1 MTMNHAFRLAAVVAV
16 VFLCTQPIA
25 RGDEAKSGGSDKN
38 RPNIVL
44 VVADDLGPD
53 LGCYGN
59 DAIHT
64 PNIDRLA
71 SQGVRLRN
79 AFCTTASCSASRS
92 VILTG
97 LYNHANAQ
105 YGHEHSFHHFR
116 TYDNL
121 KSLPVLL
128 AEVGY
133 RTARIGKLHVGPESV
148 YRFDVALPGGA
159 RSPVQMAEN
168 CKEFVSARDDR
179 PFFLYYCTAD
189 PHRSGARVA
198 DDPHRPDAFGN
209 RPQGYPGVEA
219 ITYEPDDV
227 HVPAFLP
234 DTPTCRA
241 ELAQYYQSVSRV
253 DQGVGRL
260 VEVLREAGTIHNTLI
275 VFTSDHGI
283 AFPGAKTTLY
293 EPGMVVP
300 MIVAGP
306 GIERRGQWC
315 DAMVSLVDIT
325 PMLLDAAGALPDEA
339 NADDA
344 KADAENLEV
353 AKAESAKPDAAKLHG
368 RSFLAALNEEKPD
381 GWDEVFA
388 SHTFHEIT
396 MYYPMRCVR
405 TRQYKLIWNIAHGLP
420 YPFAS
425 DLWEAPTWQDVYQR
439 GPDALYGRRT
449 IRAYIHR
456 PKFELFDLESDPDE
470 TTNLADDPRY
480 ADVLQSMQGRIKE
493 HQNRTSDPWIL
504 KWEYE

>member
-1 MTMNHAFRLAAVVAV
+1 
-16 VFLCTQPIA
+16 
-25 RGDEAKSGGSDKN
+25 
-38 RPNIVL
+38 
-44 VVADDLGPD
+44 
-53 LGCYGN
+53 
-59 DAIHT
+59 
-64 PNIDRLA
+64 
-71 SQGVRLRN
+71 
-79 AFCTTASCSASRS
+79 
-92 VILTG
+92 
-97 LYNHANAQ
+97 
-105 YGHEHSFHHFR
+105 
-116 TYDNL
+116 
-121 KSLPVLL
+121 
-128 AEVGY
+128 
-133 RTARIGKLHVGPESV
+133 
-148 YRFDVALPGGA
+148 
-159 RSPVQMAEN
+159 
-168 CKEFVSARDDR
+168 
-179 PFFLYYCTAD
+179 
-189 PHRSGARVA
+189 VA

-219 ITYEPDDV
+219 ITYKPGDV
-227 HVPAFLP
+227 RVPAFLP

-260 VEVLREAGTIHNTLI
+260 VEVLREAGAIDNTLI

-353 AKAESAKPDAAKLHG
+353 AKAESAKPDAAKRDAPKLHG

-405 TRQYKLIWNIAHGLP
+405 TRKYKLIWNIAHGLP
-420 YPFAS
+420 FPFAS
-425 DLWEAPTWQDVYQR
+425 DLWEAPTWQDVYQA
-439 GPDALYGRRT
+439 GPDSLYGRRT
-449 IRAYIHR
+449 ARAYLHR

-470 TTNLADDPRY
+470 TQNLSDDPHY
-480 ADVLQSMQGRIKE
+480 ADVLKDMQGRIKE
-493 HQNRTSDPWIL
+493 HQQRTSDPWIL

>member
-1 MTMNHAFRLAAVVAV
+1 MMLNHALRLAAAVIAV
-16 VFLCTQPIA
+16 VFCAQAIV
-25 RGDEAKSGGSDKN
+25 RGNDEHTGRGK

-44 VVADDLGPD
+44 VVADDLSPD

-59 DAIHT
+59 DAIRT

-71 SQGVRLRN
+71 AQGVRLRR

-105 YGHEHSFHHFR
+105 YGHEHSYHHFR
-116 TYDNL
+116 TYDDL
-121 KSLPVLL
+121 KSLPVWLSE
-128 AEVGY
+128 AGY

-148 YRFDVALPGGA
+148 YHFDVALPGGA

-168 CKEFVSARDDR
+168 CKDFVSAGDDR

-198 DDPHRPDAFGN
+198 DDPQHPDAFGN
-209 RPQGYPGVEA
+209 RPQGYPGVEEVA
-219 ITYEPDDV
+219 YDADDV
-227 HVPAFLP
+227 RVPAFLP

-253 DQGVGRL
+253 DQGLGRL
-260 VEVLREAGTIHNTLI
+260 IDVLREAGVYDNTLI
-275 VFTSDHGI
+275 VVTSDHGI

-300 MIVAGP
+300 MIVTGP
-306 GIERRGQWC
+306 NIERRGQWC
-315 DAMVSLVDIT
+315 DAMVSLVDLAPT
-325 PMLLDAAGALPDEA
+325 LLDAAGALPNEEISVDG
-339 NADDA
+339 DSGDT
-344 KADAENLEV
+344 
-353 AKAESAKPDAAKLHG
+353 KPDAPKLHG
-368 RSFLAALNEEKPD
+368 RSFLAALNEENPK

-405 TRQYKLIWNIAHGLP
+405 SRKYKLIWNIAHGLP

-425 DLWEAPTWQDVYQR
+425 DLWEAPTWQDVYQH
-439 GPDALYGRRT
+439 GPDAMYGRRT
-449 IRAYIHR
+449 VDAYIHR
-456 PKFELFDLESDPDE
+456 PAFELFDLENDPDE
-470 TTNLADDPRY
+470 THNLADDPRY
-480 ADVLQSMQGRIKE
+480 TDVLKEMQGRIK
-493 HQNRTSDPWIL
+493 QFQKRTSDPWVL